1 MRSWSRVGYGSR
13 KSKNFFDDE
22 PVMHCGSHVVSSK
35 SVARKCRSPLMVSS
49 RGSSDGWL
57 WGKMVY
63 FLMLAGLIIE
73 KLCAALRG
81 FTFQ

>member
-1 MRSWSRVGYGSR
+1 
-13 KSKNFFDDE
+13 
-22 PVMHCGSHVVSSK
+22 
-35 SVARKCRSPLMVSS
+35 MVSS

-57 WGKMVY
+57 RGKMVY

-81 FTFQ
+81 FDARDHEAVGISDKYYPP

>member
-1 MRSWSRVGYGSR
+1 M
-13 KSKNFFDDE
+13 
-22 PVMHCGSHVVSSK
+22 P
-35 SVARKCRSPLMVSS
+35 ARSPLMVSS